1 MSSCNIWIYIFMWL
15 YMNTYTYSYPY
26 SAHSIFPIINNWEG
40 KIWTTDY
47 SDFPVLMNAP
57 IWKEK
62 ERERVVVIW
71 KMRICVSTHAAGG
84 ESGLE
89 KNGKCRFHNRFYG
102 EREQKWTELSILY
115 INSLNNQGHDGW
127 KQTKQEYKFNCFS
140 QFFKLSFNSVRANE
154 ICISGSMKDT

>member
-1 MSSCNIWIYIFMWL
+1 MNIYIHVIIYEYILIFK
-15 YMNTYTYSYPY
+15 
-26 SAHSIFPIINNWEG
+26 SIFRAFYFSHHKQLRG
-40 KIWTTDY
+40 KNMDY
-47 SDFPVLMNAP
+47 RLFRFSSFLMNAP

-71 KMRICVSTHAAGG
+71 KMRIRVSTHAAGG